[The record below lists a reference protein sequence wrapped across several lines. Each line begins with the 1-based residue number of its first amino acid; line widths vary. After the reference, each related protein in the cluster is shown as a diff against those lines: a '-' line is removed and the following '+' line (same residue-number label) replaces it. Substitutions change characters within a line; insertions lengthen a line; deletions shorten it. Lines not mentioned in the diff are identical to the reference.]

1 MIDSLRIKISFLLSC
16 IIHFLLLS
24 GVKFIP
30 RSRPIVI
37 SFPVELITLPSVEK
51 QIEEKI
57 PQQIQKKE
65 EIIIPKK
72 VKKHKKQEVKKIEEK
87 NLQETTKIESQPT
100 TLPSLSL
107 ETAKFP
113 FSYYVNQIRKKIV
126 ENWVWS
132 QNYSGELKTVVYF
145 KIIRSGEIKELHIK
159 ESSKNRFYDNIC
171 LRAVEVSAPFPPLP
185 EGFKEDYLGV
195 YFEFKYKE

>member
-1 MIDSLRIKISFLLSC
+1 MIDSLRIKIAFLLSC
-16 IIHFLLLS
+16 FIHFLLLS
-24 GVKFIP
+24 GIKFIP
-30 RSRPIVI
+30 KSRPIII
-37 SFPVELITLPSVEK
+37 SFPIELITLPSIETKVED
-51 QIEEKI
+51 KI
-57 PQQIQKKE
+57 SQQIQKKE
-65 EIIIPKK
+65 EVVIPKK
-72 VKKHKKQEVKKIEEK
+72 VQKPKKQEVKKIEEK
-87 NLQETTKIESQPT
+87 TLQETTKTESKPT

-126 ENWVWS
+126 ENWLWS
-132 QNYSGELKTVVYF
+132 QNYPGELKTVVYF

-159 ESSKNRFYDNIC
+159 ESSQNRFYDNIC
-171 LRAVEVSAPFPPLP
+171 LRAVEISAPFPPLP